1 MTESN
6 PVSNLIELSGGS
18 FLMGNE
24 LDAYPAD
31 GEGPIRETVLSP
43 FSISSTAVTNAEFAA
58 FVAATNYVTTAEQ
71 NEDNQPPWSFV
82 FAGLLPDDF
91 PPTRGVLGAE
101 WWRQVEGADW
111 FHPEGP
117 NSELEAGSSR
127 WTHPVVHVSWFDAIA
142 FAEWADS
149 RLPTEA
155 EWEFAARGSLNQKR
169 FPWGDESNPDGD
181 FMCNIFTGSFPDKN
195 TAEDGWFGTCPVDAF
210 PANNFGLYNCSGNV
224 WEWCNDWFSA
234 RHKSDMIIRDPE
246 GPSMGLDKVV
256 KGGSYLCH
264 DSYCNRYRVGARMG
278 LLPNSSL
285 GHQGFRIAR

>member
-1 MTESN
+1 MAESD
-6 PVSNLIELSGGS
+6 PIANLIELSGGS

-31 GEGPIRETVLSP
+31 GEGPVRDVVLSP
-43 FSISSTAVTNAEFAA
+43 FSISSTAVSNAEFAA

-71 NEDNQPPWSFV
+71 SEDGSPPWSFV

-111 FHPEGP
+111 LHPEGP
-117 NSELEAGSSR
+117 ESELEPGCSK
-127 WTHPVVHVSWFDAIA
+127 WDHPVVHVSWFDAKV
-142 FAEWADS
+142 FAEWADC

-155 EWEFAARGSLNQKR
+155 EWEFAARGGLNQKK
-169 FPWGDESNPDGD
+169 FPWGNESRPDGD

-195 TAEDGWFGTCPVDAF
+195 DAKDGWVGTCPVDAF
-210 PANNFGLYNCSGNV
+210 TSNNFGLYNCSGNV
-224 WEWCNDWFSA
+224 WEWCDDWFTA
-234 RHKSDMIIRDPE
+234 RHESDEPVRDPK
-246 GPSMGLDKVV
+246 GPLMGLDRVV

-264 DSYCNRYRVGARMG
+264 DSYCNRYRLGARMG
-278 LLPNSSL
+278 LLPDSSL

>member
-1 MTESN
+1 
-6 PVSNLIELSGGS
+6 
-18 FLMGNE
+18 MGNE

-31 GEGPIRETVLSP
+31 GEGPVREVVLSP
-43 FSISSTAVTNAEFAA
+43 FSISSTAVSNAEFAA

-71 NEDNQPPWSFV
+71 SEDGSPPWSFV

-111 FHPEGP
+111 LHPEGP
-117 NSELEAGSSR
+117 ESELEPGCSK
-127 WTHPVVHVSWFDAIA
+127 WDHPVVHVSWFDAKV
-142 FAEWADS
+142 FAEWADC

-155 EWEFAARGSLNQKR
+155 EWEFAARGGLNQKK
-169 FPWGDESNPDGD
+169 FPWGNESRPDGD

-195 TAEDGWFGTCPVDAF
+195 DAEDGWIGTCPVDAF
-210 PANNFGLYNCSGNV
+210 PANDFGLHNCSGNV
-224 WEWCNDWFSA
+224 WEWCDDWFTA
-234 RHKSDMIIRDPE
+234 RHESDEPIRDPK
-246 GPSMGLDKVV
+246 GSLMGLDRVV

-264 DSYCNRYRVGARMG
+264 DSYCNRYRLGARMG
-278 LLPNSSL
+278 LLPDSSL